1 MKKDRIVF
9 TAIWASY
16 MMIMTGL
23 FLNGLVM
30 RGII

>member
-9 TAIWASY
+9 TSIWASY
-16 MMIMTGL
+16 MLIMTGL

-30 RGII
+30 RGVI